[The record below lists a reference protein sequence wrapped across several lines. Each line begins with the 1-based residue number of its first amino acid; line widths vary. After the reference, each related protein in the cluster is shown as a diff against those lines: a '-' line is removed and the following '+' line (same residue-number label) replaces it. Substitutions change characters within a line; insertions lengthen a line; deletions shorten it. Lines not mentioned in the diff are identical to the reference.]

1 MRIQPFSIGPYG
13 TISSVV
19 YENSRCVI
27 IDAPFPSDSIIDFIR
42 SNNLEPEAVYL
53 THAHYDHIFGLPEM
67 LAEYPSLQIYL
78 SSDDF
83 IFTDDDYSYTMSL
96 LKMAD
101 RYFLSEIAEKEIER
115 MPKKFIAYEDTA
127 GSFSVIA
134 YEDTAGSFSVLRT
147 PGHTP
152 GSVSLYSEKE
162 KILFSGDTLFR
173 GSIGRTDLGGSD
185 EDIISSLRLLS
196 RLPEDT
202 VVIPGHGT
210 ATTIGEE
217 KRNNPFMRNLG

>member
-27 IDAPFPSDSIIDFIR
+27 IDAPFPSDSIVDFIR

-115 MPKKFIAYEDTA
+115 MPGKF
-127 GSFSVIA
+127 IA

-162 KILFSGDTLFR
+162 KILSSQETP
-173 GSIGRTDLGGSD
+173 SSEEVSEGR
-185 EDIISSLRLLS
+185 ISEVRMRISYHHSASCHVFLKTPLS
-196 RLPEDT
+196 SPVMAQQRQSVRKRE
-202 VVIPGHGT
+202 
-210 ATTIGEE
+210 TIHS
-217 KRNNPFMRNLG
+217 

>member
-27 IDAPFPSDSIIDFIR
+27 IDAPFPSDGIVDFIR

-67 LAEYPSLQIYL
+67 LAEYPSLQVYL

-83 IFTDDDYSYTMSL
+83 IFTDDNYSYTMSL

-101 RYFLSEIAEKEIER
+101 RYFLSEIAEKEIKR
-115 MPKKFIAYEDTA
+115 MPGKF
-127 GSFSVIA
+127 IA

-185 EDIISSLRLLS
+185 EDTISSLRLLS